1 VAGIVYTDPGLMSRQ
16 IDLWDRPPNA
26 PPVLVFSGIYSQILG
41 VSNTTQSPVAPA
53 LGQNTAWPRL
63 PGPQISQITHQIVIR
78 YLPGLKSRM
87 YIVYTDPDNG
97 PRVFDIDRI
106 VDPDEHKV
114 ELRILAFE
122 RADGA
127 DPFDAFLISTMD
139 ILERDTSAGDKL
151 GMSSPAFNT
160 VASGIACRVG
170 MGKVAPKGKEERAKS
185 KLAMAY
191 REVYLRPWFSDPSP
205 DGSFF
210 PYTVVSGVTY
220 NTKPLTH
227 DHFLQIPS
235 ASSVNANNEP
245 VPGELYDIDEIN
257 NPGLAHHHLEVSC
270 QVILA

>member
-1 VAGIVYTDPGLMSRQ
+1 
-16 IDLWDRPPNA
+16 
-26 PPVLVFSGIYSQILG
+26 
-41 VSNTTQSPVAPA
+41 
-53 LGQNTAWPRL
+53 
-63 PGPQISQITHQIVIR
+63 
-78 YLPGLKSRM
+78 M

-139 ILERDTSAGDKL
+139 ILESDTSSPGDKR
-151 GMSSPAFNT
+151 GISSPALNT
-160 VASGIACRVG
+160 LASGIPCRVA
-170 MGKVAPKGKEERAKS
+170 MGKVNTKGKEERAKA

-191 REVYLRPWFSDPSP
+191 REVYLRPWFADPSP

-210 PYTVVSGVTY
+210 PYTVVSGITY
-220 NTKPLTH
+220 NTQPLTH
-227 DHFLQIPS
+227 NHFLKIPS
-235 ASSVNANNEP
+235 ESSVNLNNQP

-270 QVILA
+270 QVIIP

>member
-1 VAGIVYTDPGLMSRQ
+1 LAGTVYTDPGLMSRQ

-26 PPVLVFSGIYSQILG
+26 APALIFSGIYAQILG

-122 RADGA
+122 RADGM
-127 DPFDAFLISTMD
+127 DPFDAFLISTLD
-139 ILERDTSAGDKL
+139 ILQRENAPGDKR
-151 GMSSPAFNT
+151 GISSPT
-160 VASGIACRVG
+160 LTPVASALPCRVA
-170 MGKVAPKGKEERAKS
+170 MGKVASKGKEERAKA
-185 KLAMAY
+185 KLALAY
-191 REVYLRPWFSDPSP
+191 REVYLRPWFADSSP

-210 PYTVVSGVTY
+210 PYTVVSGITY
-220 NTKPLTH
+220 NTQPLTH
-227 DHFLQIPS
+227 NHFFLIPS
-235 ASSVNANNEP
+235 ASSVNVNNEP

-270 QVILA
+270 QVILP